1 MKNIYKKQN
10 TNLLLNAV
18 ISGISNYEG
27 FFNEIKLTFGSN
39 LNGKRETILF

>member
-18 ISGISNYEG
+18 ISEISSYEG
-27 FFNEIKLTFGSN
+27 FFNDIKLTFGSN
-39 LNGKRETILF
+39 LDGKGKLY